1 MVAGLLTFGFS
12 DLAVAQK
19 KSNGQKN
26 SAPATEQVEAQQQP
40 VADTTQPAVDSTAN
54 QQEVKEEAPAE
65 TGDQQQ
71 PEKDKKKTTFRESI
85 KKQFIDGG
93 PEFMGIVLIILLIG
107 MAISIERIIYLT
119 MADTNSKKLLK
130 RVEEKMKNGDVEGA
144 KQICKDTRGPVASIF
159 TQGLI
164 RYQDGQSLDEVEK
177 AIVSYGSVEGGKLES
192 GLSWIGLCI
201 SLAPMFGFMGT
212 VIGMIQAFDD
222 IAAEGDMSP
231 TVVASGMKVALLTTV
246 FGLIAAIILQIFF
259 NFIASKIEGIVN
271 DMEDASVS
279 FMDILAKYNK

>member
-1 MVAGLLTFGFS
+1 MKKLIAFLMVAGLMTFGFS
-12 DLAVAQK
+12 NLVVAQEE
-19 KSNGQKN
+19 Q
-26 SAPATEQVEAQQQP
+26 AQTEQTEQTVAPEQP
-40 VADTTQPAVDSTAN
+40 
-54 QQEVKEEAPAE
+54 EVAPAE
-65 TGDQQQ
+65 TVEELT
-71 PEKDKKKTTFRESI
+71 PAVENAAEPKTFRESI

-93 PEFMGIVLIILLIG
+93 PAFMGIVLIILLIG

-119 MADTNSKKLLK
+119 LASANSKKLLAG
-130 RVEEKMKNGDVEGA
+130 VEAKMKNGDVEGA
-144 KQICKDTRGPVASIF
+144 KQLCKDTRGPVASIF

-177 AIVSYGSVEGGKLES
+177 AIVSYGSVAGGKLES

-222 IAAEGDMSP
+222 IAAAGDMSP
-231 TVVASGMKVALLTTV
+231 QIVASGMKVALLTTV

-259 NFIASKIEGIVN
+259 NFIAAKIESIVN
-271 DMEDASVS
+271 DMEDASIS
-279 FMDILAKYNK
+279 FMDILAKYHK

>member
-1 MVAGLLTFGFS
+1 MKKLIAFLMVAGLMTFGVS
-12 DLAVAQK
+12 NLVVAQDE
-19 KSNGQKN
+19 QAQTEQTEQTVAPEQTEVAPVETVEEI
-26 SAPATEQVEAQQQP
+26 APAVQNEAKP
-40 VADTTQPAVDSTAN
+40 
-54 QQEVKEEAPAE
+54 
-65 TGDQQQ
+65 
-71 PEKDKKKTTFRESI
+71 TTFRESI

-93 PEFMGIVLIILLIG
+93 PAFMGIVLIILLIG

-119 MADTNSKKLLK
+119 LATANSKKLLAGI
-130 RVEEKMKNGDVEGA
+130 EAKMKNGDVEGA
-144 KQICKDTRGPVASIF
+144 KQLCKDTRGPVASIF

-177 AIVSYGSVEGGKLES
+177 AIVSYGSVAGGKLES

-222 IAAEGDMSP
+222 IAAAGDMSP
-231 TVVASGMKVALLTTV
+231 QIVASGMKVALLTTV

-259 NFIASKIEGIVN
+259 NFIAAKIESIVN
-271 DMEDASVS
+271 DMEDASIS
-279 FMDILAKYNK
+279 FMDILAKYNNK

>member
-1 MVAGLLTFGFS
+1 MKKFIALLAIVGFMTFGISSLF
-12 DLAVAQK
+12 AQTQD
-19 KSNGQKN
+19 GQDQKQD
-26 SAPATEQVEAQQQP
+26 STEQVIDTLKTAQT
-40 VADTTQPAVDSTAN
+40 VVNNDTTN
-54 QQEVKEEAPAE
+54 EEE
-65 TGDQQQ
+65 G
-71 PEKDKKKTTFRESI
+71 EERSFREQI

-93 PEFMGIVLIILLIG
+93 PAFMGIVLFILLLG

-130 RVEEKMKNGDVEGA
+130 ALEQKMQAGDIDGA
-144 KQICKDTRGPVASIF
+144 KNLCKNTRGPVASIF

-164 RYQDGQSLDEVEK
+164 RYQDGQSLEEVEK
-177 AIVSYGSVEGGKLES
+177 ALVSYGAVSAGKLES
-192 GLSWIGLCI
+192 GLSWVGLCI

-222 IAAEGDMSP
+222 IAAAGDMSP
-231 TVVASGMKVALLTTV
+231 QIVASGMKVALLTTV

-259 NFIASKIEGIVN
+259 NFISSKIEKITS
-271 DMEDASVS
+271 DMEDASIS

>member
-1 MVAGLLTFGFS
+1 MKKLIAFLMVAGLMTFGFS
-12 DLAVAQK
+12 NLVVAQEE
-19 KSNGQKN
+19 Q
-26 SAPATEQVEAQQQP
+26 AQTEQTEQTVAPEQP
-40 VADTTQPAVDSTAN
+40 
-54 QQEVKEEAPAE
+54 EVAPAE
-65 TGDQQQ
+65 TVEELTPAVDNAAE
-71 PEKDKKKTTFRESI
+71 PKTFRESI

-93 PEFMGIVLIILLIG
+93 PAFMGIVLIILLIG

-119 MADTNSKKLLK
+119 LASANSKKLLAGI
-130 RVEEKMKNGDVEGA
+130 EAKMKNGDVEGA
-144 KQICKDTRGPVASIF
+144 KQLCKDTRGPVASIF

-164 RYQDGQSLDEVEK
+164 RYQDGQSLDEIEK
-177 AIVSYGSVEGGKLES
+177 AIVSYGSVAGGKLES

-222 IAAEGDMSP
+222 IAAAGDMSP
-231 TVVASGMKVALLTTV
+231 QIVASGMKVALLTTV

-271 DMEDASVS
+271 DMENASIS
-279 FMDILAKYNK
+279 FMDILVKYNK

>member
-1 MVAGLLTFGFS
+1 MKKLIAFLMVAGLMTFGIS
-12 DLAVAQK
+12 NLVVAQQ
-19 KSNGQKN
+19 NEQAQTEQTEQN
-26 SAPATEQVEAQQQP
+26 VAPEQPQAAPAA
-40 VADTTQPAVDSTAN
+40 
-54 QQEVKEEAPAE
+54 AE
-65 TGDQQQ
+65 TT
-71 PEKDKKKTTFRESI
+71 KDITPATQNEAKPATFREVI

-93 PEFMGIVLIILLIG
+93 PAFMGIVLIILLIG

-119 MADTNSKKLLK
+119 LATANSKKLLAGI
-130 RVEEKMKNGDVEGA
+130 EAKMKNHDVEGA
-144 KQICKDTRGPVASIF
+144 KNLCKNTRGPVASIF

-177 AIVSYGSVEGGKLES
+177 AIVSYGSVAGGKLES

-212 VIGMIQAFDD
+212 VIGMIKAFDD
-222 IAAEGDMSP
+222 IAAAGDMSP

-259 NFIASKIEGIVN
+259 NFIAAKIESIVN
-271 DMEDASVS
+271 DMEDASIS
-279 FMDILAKYNK
+279 FMDILAKYNNK

>member
-1 MVAGLLTFGFS
+1 MKKLIAFLMVAGLMTFGIS
-12 DLAVAQK
+12 NLVAQ
-19 KSNGQKN
+19 NQN
-26 SAPATEQVEAQQQP
+26 EQAQTEQTEQTVAPEQP
-40 VADTTQPAVDSTAN
+40 
-54 QQEVKEEAPAE
+54 EAPAAVE
-65 TGDQQQ
+65 TTEEIAPVQDAAK
-71 PEKDKKKTTFRESI
+71 PTTFRESI

-93 PEFMGIVLIILLIG
+93 PAFMGIVLIILLIG

-119 MADTNSKKLLK
+119 LATANSKKLLAGI
-130 RVEEKMKNGDVEGA
+130 EAKMKNGDVEGA
-144 KQICKDTRGPVASIF
+144 KQLCKNTRGPVASIF

-164 RYQDGQSLDEVEK
+164 RYQDGQSLEEVEK
-177 AIVSYGSVEGGKLES
+177 AIVSYGSVAGGKLES

-222 IAAEGDMSP
+222 IAAAGDMSP
-231 TVVASGMKVALLTTV
+231 QIVASGMKVALLTTV

-259 NFIASKIEGIVN
+259 NFIASKIESIVN
-271 DMEDASVS
+271 DMEDASIS